1 MTALKLR
8 SSPKCT
14 YAFFST
20 PLSFLFDT
28 KKSCVLDPIPT
39 TLAMQVVDDLLPIL
53 STMIN
58 MSLESG
64 QFASA

>member
-1 MTALKLR
+1 MAIEETSHLIK
-8 SSPKCT
+8 SMSKE
-14 YAFFST
+14 
-20 PLSFLFDT
+20 
-28 KKSCVLDPIPT
+28 SCVLDPIPT

-64 QFASA
+64 QFVSAYKEA